1 MKTLL
6 TLLISFAVL
15 ASRAGPLDDFLTA
28 RPELRDVR
36 DVQRALAA
44 PTVVLSTNQVPRD
57 SATVVD
63 ERRIRQTVVP
73 ELMTRVEWDG
83 LRDEA
88 RERRVKRLLEQRILG
103 ATNDTQRLSALYL
116 ERRVSVQVE
125 RITRDGGEPWGANAE
140 QTTVTVVIATPG
152 PSWWETNGGGQPLP
166 GKEAIRAA
174 LLARARE

>member
-1 MKTLL
+1 MKMLLLVLTGLNLL
-6 TLLISFAVL
+6 TA
-15 ASRAGPLDDFLTA
+15 RAAPLDDLLAA

-36 DVQRALAA
+36 AVQRALTA
-44 PTVVLSTNQVPRD
+44 PTGVLVTNQVPRD

-73 ELMTRVEWDG
+73 ELLTRAEWDG

-88 RERRVKRLLEQRILG
+88 RERRVKRLLEQRIMG

-116 ERRVSVQVE
+116 ERRLSVQVE
-125 RITRDGGEPWGANAE
+125 RIVRDGGEPWGANSE
-140 QTTVTVVIATPG
+140 LTTATVVTATPG
-152 PSWWETNGGGQPLP
+152 PSWWDTNGGGQPVP

-174 LLARARE
+174 LLRRQK